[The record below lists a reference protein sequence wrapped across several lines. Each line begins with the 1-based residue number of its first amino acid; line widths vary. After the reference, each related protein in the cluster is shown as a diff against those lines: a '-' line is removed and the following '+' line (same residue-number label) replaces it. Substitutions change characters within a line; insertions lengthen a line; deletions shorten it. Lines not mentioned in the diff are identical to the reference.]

1 MLKIILIR
9 HGKTYGNT
17 KGRYIG
23 SRTDEPLCREGRES
37 LQKRKYPKA
46 ELVYVS
52 PMKRCMETAQCIYPG
67 ISMESN
73 AFLKECDFGLFE
85 NKSYEELSD
94 CPEYQAWIDSNGTL
108 PFPKGE
114 SQESFKKRCSRGF
127 AQCVE
132 QALQRGI
139 QQAAMVVHGG
149 TIMSILCAFA
159 SPRGAYFQWQIGN
172 GEYYELTIE
181 EEVWKKEQAVSLVKK
196 GTFGN
201 D

>member
-1 MLKIILIR
+1 M
-9 HGKTYGNT
+9 
-17 KGRYIG
+17 
-23 SRTDEPLCREGRES
+23 CREGRES
-37 LQKRKYPKA
+37 LQKKKYPKA

-127 AQCVE
+127 SQCVE

-139 QQAAMVVHGG
+139 WQAAMVVHGG